1 MIVTKAQLDA
11 LRAQREQV
19 PQPSLRPDNNTV
31 QAVHE
36 DVAAEREKQTVQ
48 GDKILKDAQKTLQ
61 QDLEKAR
68 QQGYLKAQ
76 YNQHAHTP
84 ACKP

>member
-31 QAVHE
+31 QAVHK
-36 DVAAEREKQTVQ
+36 DVAAERERQIAQ
-48 GDKILKDAQKTLQ
+48 GEKVLRDAQQTLQ
-61 QDLEKAR
+61 
-68 QQGYLKAQ
+68 
-76 YNQHAHTP
+76 
-84 ACKP
+84 